1 MHKYREILI
10 LHPIDNST
18 KFLEPF
24 KESFGVN
31 YYGFNSDTI
40 YDVKAKLGDLEPKS
54 LIVFIGHGSSRGL
67 YEPDERH
74 IYEKYFLDEMWANH
88 YFEDHDVIL
97 LCCRSNE
104 FMRKINKASCLI
116 GFGNIISSKR
126 ELDVHN
132 ENTEI
137 KKNLSE
143 EEIGLFNSYFVNSI
157 IKTIKLLEDGK
168 IAFKDVRK
176 YISFFINKCIVNVLK
191 DKTNCNR
198 VELARLLFEF
208 RDEIKYQ
215 NNVEL
220 FGI

>member
-1 MHKYREILI
+1 MHNYSEILI
-10 LHPIDNST
+10 LHPIDTST

-24 KESFGVN
+24 KDSFEVN
-31 YYGFNSDTI
+31 YYGFSSDTI
-40 YDVKAKLGDLEPKS
+40 YDAKTKLGDLEPKS

-67 YEPDERH
+67 YEPDEQH
-74 IYEKYFLDEMWANH
+74 IYEKYFLDEKWGNF

-104 FMRKINKASCLI
+104 FIRKINKASCLI

-126 ELDVHN
+126 ELDAHN
-132 ENTEI
+132 EKIKI

-143 EEIGLFNSYFVNSI
+143 EEIDVFNSCFVDSI
-157 IKTIKLLEDGK
+157 IKTMKLLEGGT
-168 IAFKDVRK
+168 IAFKDVYK

-191 DKTNCNR
+191 DKANCNR

-220 FGI
+220 FRI

>member
-24 KESFGVN
+24 KDSFGVN

-54 LIVFIGHGSSRGL
+54 LIVFIGHGSSSGL

-176 YISFFINKCIVNVLK
+176 YISFLLINVS
-191 DKTNCNR
+191 
-198 VELARLLFEF
+198 
-208 RDEIKYQ
+208 
-215 NNVEL
+215 
-220 FGI
+220 